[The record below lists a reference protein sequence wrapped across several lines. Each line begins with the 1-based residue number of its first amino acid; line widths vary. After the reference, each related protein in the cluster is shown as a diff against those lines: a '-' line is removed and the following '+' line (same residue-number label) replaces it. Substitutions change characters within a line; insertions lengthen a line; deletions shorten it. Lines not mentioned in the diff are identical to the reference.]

1 MEGLT
6 DEDVVE
12 ITGLRA
18 GTVRVRL
25 HRARLFVRKELMKV
39 WKPRSAHSPG
49 ALVTHSGSPEEPKPA
64 RCKAMFAELSN
75 YLDEQL
81 DDSLC
86 EELERH
92 LDRCGPCKVFLA
104 SLEATIEQ
112 CRKSPAV
119 SPSGK
124 TAVRLRKELMK
135 NYARAVAPVRP

>member
-6 DEDVVE
+6 DEDVAE

-25 HRARLFVRKELMKV
+25 HRARLFVRKELMKA
-39 WKPRSAHSPG
+39 WKPHAGRNAALATQRTSAD
-49 ALVTHSGSPEEPKPA
+49 EPKPA

-86 EELERH
+86 EELEKH
-92 LDRCGPCKVFLA
+92 LDGCGPCQVFLA
-104 SLEATIEQ
+104 SLQATIEQ
-112 CRKSPAV
+112 CRRAPAE
-119 SPSGK
+119 SASGR
-124 TAVRLRKELMK
+124 TAVRLRKELLK
-135 NYARAVAPVRP
+135 NYARVVATVRP